1 MNEIVLYEPEKRSFQ
16 KAFDYCSKWSSE
28 HQAEVGVAEIALGAG
43 LIAWG
48 LQSGHIQMGIDVV
61 ASKLSESGLSGGS
74 IGGAAGAV
82 IGGIG
87 GNILGAIGVAGAGTA
102 IAVPAL
108 AVIGGGAAI
117 LSVFGYT
124 VGDVAGNVFAPPGG
138 FGDFFFGA
146 SIVAVGVALMV
157 DGARRVV
164 TDQRVL
170 QMASNVKDGVI
181 HLTELT
187 TEVVARNMEELKVI
201 IDELAKHPHAEK
213 AALGATSTAT
223 VAVGAAIGS
232 SLAAGSVTVLGS
244 HGLGATAL
252 SLGLVSAPVWPIVA
266 GGAAGLAIGV
276 AAWKGVMHYRNK
288 KGGDGEDEPSHGG
301 FLPGPDNN

>member
-82 IGGIG
+82 LGGIG
-87 GNILGAIGVAGAGTA
+87 GNILGAIGVVGAGTA
-102 IAVPAL
+102 VGIPAL

-117 LSVFGYT
+117 FGLFGHDI
-124 VGDVAGNVFAPPGG
+124 GDAIQQFVTPPGG

-187 TEVVARNMEELKVI
+187 TEVVARNWEELKAI

-213 AALGATSTAT
+213 AALGATSATTA
-223 VAVGAAIGS
+223 VAGAAIGG

-244 HGLGATAL
+244 HGLGAVAL
-252 SLGLVSAPVWPIVA
+252 SLGLVSAPVWPIIA

-276 AAWKGVMHYRNK
+276 AAWRLYRDK
-288 KGGDGEDEPSHGG
+288 KSDDEEDDPLPCGL
-301 FLPGPDNN
+301 LPGPDNN